1 MSAQD
6 SDTQLNNRQKAESL
20 LNKWFRK
27 KEVLLRRL
35 FRERFL
41 GVVYLDCKTQKLGVY
56 DEQLTGKFSEYIN
69 PDGGFYNEEAARVIR
84 EKLCRDQP
92 EAALR
97 KLTFESLKSE
107 LENRSAYEADFYI
120 PGANG
125 NRVYIRVSFEYEDES
140 KERIMIF
147 AEDVTKLISGEIDP
161 LTGRYNSAGFYK
173 RIEEWIAD
181 HPGRRYRLHL
191 YDLDYF
197 KDINGVYGYKLSD
210 RLLRDIG
217 EYMRKYDTP
226 DSFSAHLNDDRFA
239 RFCADD
245 GISVPD
251 CYNNFV
257 QCFSSYNLSIPI
269 NMHMGVYNLFEDDK
283 NPSSMSYKAQLA
295 LQEIE
300 SDMNKRIGYYEHG
313 MLDRETER
321 LQLLKDAE
329 TAIGNEEFEV
339 WFQPQVDYA
348 HHRFFG
354 AEALV
359 RWRHHTRGFLSPA
372 EFIPL
377 LEKSNY
383 IGKVDLYVIQ
393 KTCEYMRR
401 WLDILPES
409 PFTVSVNLS
418 RKDVLNPLFSGEME
432 NIVEKYGVPRERLRL
447 EITESA
453 YMQDGECLHK
463 EVAALRERGFA
474 VEIDDF
480 GAGYSSL
487 NSLKDMNFDKLKLDM
502 KFLSQSRNA
511 AKGKIILSSVIQMT
525 LHLGVHVI
533 DECVETKEQADML
546 LSFGCEEMQG
556 YYFAKP
562 MRAEDFG
569 NLLLGKTSLPNI

>member
-1 MSAQD
+1 M
-6 SDTQLNNRQKAESL
+6 
-20 LNKWFRK
+20 
-27 KEVLLRRL
+27 
-35 FRERFL
+35 
-41 GVVYLDCKTQKLGVY
+41 
-56 DEQLTGKFSEYIN
+56 
-69 PDGGFYNEEAARVIR
+69 
-84 EKLCRDQP
+84 
-92 EAALR
+92 
-97 KLTFESLKSE
+97 
-107 LENRSAYEADFYI
+107 
-120 PGANG
+120 
-125 NRVYIRVSFEYEDES
+125 
-140 KERIMIF
+140 
-147 AEDVTKLISGEIDP
+147 
-161 LTGRYNSAGFYK
+161 
-173 RIEEWIAD
+173 
-181 HPGRRYRLHL
+181 
-191 YDLDYF
+191 
-197 KDINGVYGYKLSD
+197 
-210 RLLRDIG
+210 
-217 EYMRKYDTP
+217 
-226 DSFSAHLNDDRFA
+226 NDDRFA

-359 RWRHHTRGFLSPA
+359 RWRHHARGFLSPA

-393 KTCEYMRR
+393 KTCEYMRS
-401 WLDILPES
+401 WLDVLPES

-432 NIVEKYGVPRERLRL
+432 NIVEKYGIPRERLRL

-502 KFLSQSRNA
+502 KFLSQTCNA
-511 AKGKIILSSVIQMT
+511 AKGKIILSSVIQMS
-525 LHLGVHVI
+525 LNLGVPVI
-533 DECVETKEQADML
+533 AEGVETKEQADML
-546 LSFGCEEMQG
+546 LSYGCEEMQG

>member
-1 MSAQD
+1 
-6 SDTQLNNRQKAESL
+6 
-20 LNKWFRK
+20 
-27 KEVLLRRL
+27 
-35 FRERFL
+35 
-41 GVVYLDCKTQKLGVY
+41 
-56 DEQLTGKFSEYIN
+56 
-69 PDGGFYNEEAARVIR
+69 
-84 EKLCRDQP
+84 
-92 EAALR
+92 
-97 KLTFESLKSE
+97 
-107 LENRSAYEADFYI
+107 
-120 PGANG
+120 
-125 NRVYIRVSFEYEDES
+125 
-140 KERIMIF
+140 
-147 AEDVTKLISGEIDP
+147 
-161 LTGRYNSAGFYK
+161 
-173 RIEEWIAD
+173 
-181 HPGRRYRLHL
+181 
-191 YDLDYF
+191 
-197 KDINGVYGYKLSD
+197 
-210 RLLRDIG
+210 
-217 EYMRKYDTP
+217 
-226 DSFSAHLNDDRFA
+226 
-239 RFCADD
+239 
-245 GISVPD
+245 
-251 CYNNFV
+251 
-257 QCFSSYNLSIPI
+257 
-269 NMHMGVYNLFEDDK
+269 MHMGVYNLFESDK

-329 TAIGNEEFEV
+329 TAISNEEFEV

-359 RWRHHTRGFLSPA
+359 RWRHHSRGFLSPA

-393 KTCEYMRR
+393 KTCEYMRS

-502 KFLSQSRNA
+502 KFLSQSCNA
-511 AKGKIILSSVIQMT
+511 AKGKIILSSVIQMS
-525 LHLGVHVI
+525 LNLGVPVI
-533 DECVETKEQADML
+533 AEGVETKAQADML